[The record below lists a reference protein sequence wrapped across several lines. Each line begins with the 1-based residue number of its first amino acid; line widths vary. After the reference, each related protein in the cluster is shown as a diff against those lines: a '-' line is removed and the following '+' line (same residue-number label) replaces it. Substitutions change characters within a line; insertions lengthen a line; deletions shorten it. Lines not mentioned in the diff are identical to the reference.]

1 MAWQKCDATGD
12 DFALPAMLP
21 SGDFIM
27 ERPTLHA
34 LPKSA
39 AVDAVKELRLRQWAR
54 THYVAIEKRPRLW
67 HPIVIDEMTC
77 MDREAEEASVS
88 SAKIYAVDG
97 PMKHRPHD
105 EILSNAMKTIR
116 YEPTASWDVGVP
128 TELFLG

>member
-1 MAWQKCDATGD
+1 MARQKCDETVD
-12 DFALPAMLP
+12 HFILPAMLS

-27 ERPTLHA
+27 ERTTLHA

-39 AVDAVKELRLRQWAR
+39 AVDVVKELRLRQWAR

-67 HPIVIDEMTC
+67 HPIVLDEMTR
-77 MDREAEEASVS
+77 MDSEGEVVDS

>member
-1 MAWQKCDATGD
+1 MARQQRDANVD
-12 DFALPAMLP
+12 DFVLPAMLS

-39 AVDAVKELRLRQWAR
+39 AVDVVKELRLRQWAR

-67 HPIVIDEMTC
+67 HPIVLDEMIR
-77 MDREAEEASVS
+77 MDSEGEVVDS